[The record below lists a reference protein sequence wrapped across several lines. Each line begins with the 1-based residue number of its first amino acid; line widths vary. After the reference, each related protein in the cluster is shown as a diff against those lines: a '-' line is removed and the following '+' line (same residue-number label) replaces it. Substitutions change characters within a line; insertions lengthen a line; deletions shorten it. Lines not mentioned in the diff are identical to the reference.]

1 MDRGQFN
8 AAAAERGL
16 TLHAIVFGLLI
27 FACTVFLATPS
38 FAQDE
43 EPSAE
48 TASEE
53 AVGADEPTNEPL
65 EEEPAPPPPTF
76 DDGYAAYQRG
86 NFYEAR
92 TIWEQ
97 LGTDGDARSL
107 YNLGSLYAEGRG
119 VSRDLEIARGFW
131 RQAALTGH
139 VRAMHNL
146 ALGLIADAGMREEE
160 IAAEV
165 YDLAVQWLSLAAE
178 TGFPNSQYT
187 LGKMFQYGLS
197 VEQNDEEAARLFT
210 QAADQGFA
218 SAQYNMGKLYRDG
231 RGVPRDTA
239 QSIRYF
245 ELAAFQG
252 HAGAQNR
259 MATRYARGDG
269 VNQDDVTA
277 LMWATL
283 SADQGNERGQENR
296 DVMLARMSAEDIA
309 VTEEM
314 IEAYRAAR

>member
-1 MDRGQFN
+1 MDRGQLN
-8 AAAAERGL
+8 VAVAERGL
-16 TLHAIVFGLLI
+16 TMHAIVFGLFL
-27 FACTVFLATPS
+27 FACTVFLAAPS

-43 EPSAE
+43 ERPAE
-48 TASEE
+48 TAIEE
-53 AVGADEPTNEPL
+53 PDGADEPA
-65 EEEPAPPPPTF
+65 EEEPAPPPSTF

-107 YNLGSLYAEGRG
+107 YNLGNLYAEGRG
-119 VSRDLEIARGFW
+119 VSRDLETARSFW

-160 IAAEV
+160 VAAEV

-197 VEQNDEEAARLFT
+197 VEQNVEEAARLFI

-231 RGVPRDTA
+231 RGVPRDNA
-239 QSIRYF
+239 QSLRYF

-269 VNQDDVTA
+269 VDQDDVTA

-296 DVMLARMSAEDIA
+296 DVLLARMSAEDIA
-309 VTEEM
+309 MAEDLV
-314 IEAYRAAR
+314 EAYRAAR